1 MANGL
6 LRINQQASLRVMPTK
21 KGYRAAYVVRD
32 EKIAMLLVDPMRRTI
47 LNLLADRSLTESQLS
62 ELLGLTDA
70 SVGHHLRI
78 LLRAK
83 LIKIE
88 KREEEAHGIMQ
99 NFYRSVALC
108 IVVDTGKMP
117 KLVAKY
123 FFPINIERMR
133 GALAATKKGT
143 RGLALRDTKRL
154 EVIAENLA
162 IQIAG
167 EAAKLGVKKTF
178 SDRETT
184 TLEIYRRA
192 LEKSM
197 NAMSSDWN

>member
-1 MANGL
+1 MEN
-6 LRINQQASLRVMPTK
+6 R
-21 KGYRAAYVVRD
+21 KGFRAAYVVRD
-32 EKIAMLLVDPMRRTI
+32 KKIAMLLVDPMRRTI

-62 ELLGLTDA
+62 VLLGLTDA

-108 IVVDTGKMP
+108 IVVDTRKMP
-117 KLVAKY
+117 TLVAKY

-133 GALAATKKGT
+133 GALAATNRRTLGLTHVDT
-143 RGLALRDTKRL
+143 RRL
-154 EVIAENLA
+154 EMIAENLA
-162 IQIAG
+162 IQIAV
-167 EAAKLGVKKTF
+167 EAAKLENRKVF
-178 SDRETT
+178 SDREATM
-184 TLEIYRRA
+184 LEIYRSA
-192 LEKSM
+192 LTKSLKPL
-197 NAMSSDWN
+197 SSNSD